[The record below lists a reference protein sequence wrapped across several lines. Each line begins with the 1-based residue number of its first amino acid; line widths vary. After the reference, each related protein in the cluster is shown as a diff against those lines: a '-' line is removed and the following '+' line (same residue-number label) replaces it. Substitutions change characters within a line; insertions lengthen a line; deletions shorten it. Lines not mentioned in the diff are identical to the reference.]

1 MFEIICDNILDE
13 VVQRLPS
20 STEFTYKLSHKLLS
34 WSYTVTLLS
43 NKLVAY
49 KSIWL
54 DYGEKRVYTNG

>member
-1 MFEIICDNILDE
+1 MI
-13 VVQRLPS
+13 QRLPY

-34 WSYTVTLLS
+34 GSNTVISL
-43 NKLVAY
+43 NYKLVAY